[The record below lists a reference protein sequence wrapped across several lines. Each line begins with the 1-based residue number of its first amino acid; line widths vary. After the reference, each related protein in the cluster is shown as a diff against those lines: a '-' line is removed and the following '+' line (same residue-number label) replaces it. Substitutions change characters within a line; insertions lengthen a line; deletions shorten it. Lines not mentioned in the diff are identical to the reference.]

1 MIEFDLLWHSTSTTT
16 DLKKKKKTAL
26 RHVNN
31 ISEEEIISK
40 NHSHSAVSFSPFN
53 E

>member
-16 DLKKKKKTAL
+16 DLKKKTAL
-26 RHVNN
+26 RHVNS
-31 ISEEEIISK
+31 ISEEELTSK

>member
-1 MIEFDLLWHSTSTTT
+1 LSLIYCDIQQALPLT
-16 DLKKKKKTAL
+16 LKKKTAL
-26 RHVNN
+26 RHVNS
-31 ISEEEIISK
+31 ISEEELTSK